1 MDLALFVAETS
12 ETDVDLTPLDIIRSE
27 TALSRYPIHNLST
40 KDGVRIE
47 IKHKDDHGATIL
59 SWEVSYNSRYGPP
72 GRLAYK
78 LDTIIINRRIE
89 EAGKPVPKLI
99 RLGTLRE
106 IATQVLAGEKNTH
119 SVKKALLQ
127 NASAFINARITYR
140 TTEKAERSLEAAFSR
155 YSVIFTGEQLP
166 NGHKA
171 DGVYLVLNDIYMDVL
186 NNALLRPLD
195 YDYLRELAP
204 SEQRFYEIISY
215 QILPALKYN
224 HRARLVYSDYC
235 AMSTQVRCTNLDHV
249 KKQMYKV
256 LRPHL
261 RSGYLVG
268 VEYEAAPDS
277 DGSPDWVMHFT
288 PGPKAR
294 NEQLAF
300 AFPGLNARKRREA
313 EQQALAAAEAIR
325 VAEAATAVAEAAG
338 VAAEMQTAL
347 ALPLPDRAS
356 ARAAKNDSV
365 FTSPPEELEP
375 ISEPTGKISALSETN
390 GYEIG
395 EPEFMAEAE
404 AEAYAE
410 ANPSETP
417 AMELARRF
425 YETFHHNGTTAR
437 PTPRELAQAQD
448 ALDRLGLEGAQH
460 LVAFAYRA
468 AQKTRFAIQTFGGI
482 LQYESAAAAESAK
495 TLQKSGKAQRSNA
508 RKGHQEAFYGAYT
521 SFLASLLAQGGETV
535 FPEAYSAFLSYEQK
549 MRKFW
554 KDRASKS
561 EQSAEIFQTF
571 DLPEQ
576 RVERFLT
583 FVRDKKLSGVP
594 DFWEWDAAHNARPFR
609 EE

>member
-1 MDLALFVAETS
+1 MDLALFAANIS
-12 ETDVDLTPLDIIRSE
+12 ESDVDLTPLDIIRSE

-47 IKHKDDHGATIL
+47 IKHKDDHGATVL

-78 LDTIIINRRIE
+78 LDTIIIARRIE

-119 SVKKALLQ
+119 SVKRALLQ

-166 NGHKA
+166 SGQKA
-171 DGVYLVLNDIYMDVL
+171 DAVYLVLNDIYMDVL

-224 HRARLVYSDYC
+224 HRARLVYSEYC
-235 AMSTQVRCTNLDHV
+235 AMSTQVRCTDLDHV

-256 LRPHL
+256 LRPHI
-261 RSGYLVG
+261 RSGYIAG
-268 VEYEAAPDS
+268 VEYETADDS
-277 DGSPDWVMHFT
+277 DGSPDWIMHFA

-300 AFPGLNARKRREA
+300 AFPGVNARKRREA
-313 EQQALAAAEAIR
+313 ERLALEAAATAR
-325 VAEAATAVAEAAG
+325 TAEAATATVTAAS
-338 VAAEMQTAL
+338 EQKTL
-347 ALPLPDRAS
+347 ALPLAETVY
-356 ARAAKNDSV
+356 AA
-365 FTSPPEELEP
+365 PPEDMEP
-375 ISEPTGKISALSETN
+375 AEVAEV
-390 GYEIG
+390 
-395 EPEFMAEAE
+395 EAE
-404 AEAYAE
+404 DTITAAAVEEQAEVM
-410 ANPSETP
+410 PPLETP
-417 AMELARRF
+417 ALELARRF

-437 PTPRELAQAQD
+437 PTARELAQAQD

-460 LVAFAYRA
+460 LIGFAHRA
-468 AQKTRFAIQTFGGI
+468 AQKTRFDIQTFGGI
-482 LQYESAAAAESAK
+482 LQYESAAAAETAKSA
-495 TLQKSGKAQRSNA
+495 QKSGKAQRGNA
-508 RKGHQEAFYGAYT
+508 RKTHQEAFYGAYT
-521 SFLASLLAQGGETV
+521 AFIGCLLAQGGETA
-535 FPEAYSAFLSYEQK
+535 FPEAYSAFQTYEQK

-554 KDRASKS
+554 KDRATKS
-561 EQSAEIFQTF
+561 EQSAEIFRSF

-576 RVERFLT
+576 RVERFLAY
-583 FVRDKKLSGVP
+583 VRDNKLPASPISGNGMRRTIRSGLRSRVGACP
-594 DFWEWDAAHNARPFR
+594 LPI
-609 EE
+609 

>member
-1 MDLALFVAETS
+1 MCVEFLFEENRMDLALFVAETS

-171 DGVYLVLNDIYMDVL
+171 DAVYLVLNDIYMDVL

-215 QILPALKYN
+215 QILPALKYS
-224 HRARLVYSDYC
+224 HRARLVYSEYC
-235 AMSTQVRCTNLDHV
+235 TMSTQVRCTNFDNV
-249 KKQMYKV
+249 KKQMHKV
-256 LRPHL
+256 LRTHL
-261 RSGYLVG
+261 RSGYIAG
-268 VEYEAAPDS
+268 VEYESATDS
-277 DGSPDWVMHFT
+277 DGSPDWIMHFT

-300 AFPGLNARKRREA
+300 AFPGVNARKRREA
-313 EQQALAAAEAIR
+313 ERRALEA
-325 VAEAATAVAEAAG
+325 VEAARTTEAPTTPPKPG
-338 VAAEMQTAL
+338 EQTTL
-347 ALPLPDRAS
+347 ALPLS
-356 ARAAKNDSV
+356 DSV
-365 FTSPPEELEP
+365 AADPLEAGSVFASSPEEMEP
-375 ISEPTGKISALSETN
+375 AGELSIPSETN
-390 GYEIG
+390 GADESNGAEDG
-395 EPEFMAEAE
+395 EA
-404 AEAYAE
+404 
-410 ANPSETP
+410 ETP

-425 YETFHHNGTTAR
+425 YQTFHQNGTTAR

-448 ALDRLGLEGAQH
+448 VLDRLGLEGAQH
-460 LVAFAYRA
+460 LVAFACRA

-482 LQYESAAAAESAK
+482 LQYESAAAAESARS
-495 TLQKSGKAQRSNA
+495 LQKSGKTQRSNA

-521 SFLASLLAQGGETV
+521 SFLASLLVRGGETA
-535 FPEAYSAFLSYEQK
+535 FPEAYSAFSGYEQK

-554 KDRASKS
+554 KDRAAKS
-561 EQSAEIFQTF
+561 EQSAEIFRAF

-583 FVRDKKLSGVP
+583 FVRDHKLPGVP
-594 DFWEWDAAHNARPFR
+594 DFWEWDAAHNPTSYR